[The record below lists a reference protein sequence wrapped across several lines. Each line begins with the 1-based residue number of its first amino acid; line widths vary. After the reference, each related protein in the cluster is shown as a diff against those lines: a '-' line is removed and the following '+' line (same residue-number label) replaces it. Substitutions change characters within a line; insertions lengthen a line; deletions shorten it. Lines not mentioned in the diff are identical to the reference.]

1 MLADGARG
9 GQFHMAD
16 PTLTAIA
23 IGGLGMQ
30 IAHWFVPGHP
40 YTREQVADAY
50 AQLALRMVG
59 DTTPITE
66 T

>member
-1 MLADGARG
+1 MV
-9 GQFHMAD
+9 D

-30 IAHWFVPGHP
+30 IARWFAPGIP
-40 YTREQVADAY
+40 YTREQVAGVY
-50 AQLALRMVG
+50 IQLALRMAG
-59 DTTPITE
+59 DTTSITE